1 MSEAQAKARERQIN
15 AMIDQLSSPRAS
27 ERREAAYWL
36 GEAAVGD
43 AVPLLVALY
52 QNDDDR
58 GVREA
63 AAYALGMFR
72 AVEDALKQGQED
84 RVIRLL
90 EQVENEGK
98 LGKRAN
104 KRGLVRL
111 LLGLTLSFALLAAAA
126 ALLPDET
133 VDAALEAAG
142 LEQALAALG
151 PAEPATTPASAA
163 LDGAG
168 AVDESRSRIAAD
180 LRASYAQISADATTL
195 QNQFLAVLG
204 GGTLDCTAFFNN
216 PPPVEPE
223 RAAAYPELAALASQ
237 LAGAQTDLAAARA
250 RYDGACDGVQLLP
263 VEDVG
268 PVYGIVIRT
277 LRALPEIEAALSAA
291 ERGQPGSPPP
301 TATPVPTNTPT
312 PTQTPPPT
320 TEISIANPRMH
331 LAGLYSL
338 IDTMTGQRGQLTLLG
353 QYWRDVQQA
362 GRTDGCNQP
371 LPPIPA
377 DYSLPLQDARAAP
390 ALGQAVELIN
400 QGLELTRVGW
410 ADFLIACGSRELAPG
425 ISDGLALYTT
435 ALTAF
440 QAATQL
446 LDSVRDGL

>member
-1 MSEAQAKARERQIN
+1 MSEAQATARERQIN

-43 AVPLLVALY
+43 AVPLLVELY
-52 QNDDDR
+52 KSDDDPS
-58 GVREA
+58 VREA

-72 AVEDALKQGQED
+72 AVEDALKRGQED
-84 RVIRLL
+84 RVVRLL
-90 EQVENEGK
+90 EQVEIEGK

-104 KRGLVRL
+104 KRGLARL

-133 VDAALEAAG
+133 VETALEAAG

-151 PAEPATTPASAA
+151 PAEPAAPSAPAAPDDAA
-163 LDGAG
+163 
-168 AVDESRSRIAAD
+168 RSRIAAD

-195 QNQFLAVLG
+195 QNQFLSVLG

-216 PPPVEPE
+216 PPPVDLE
-223 RAAAYPELAALASQ
+223 RAAAYPELAALAGQ
-237 LAGAQTDLAAARA
+237 LAGAQADLNAALA
-250 RYDGACDGVQLLP
+250 RYNDACDGVQPLP

-268 PVYGIVIRT
+268 PVYGIVIRA
-277 LRALPEIEAALSAA
+277 LQALPQIEAAISAA
-291 ERGQPGSPPP
+291 EAGEPVSLPP
-301 TATPVPTNTPT
+301 TATPTPTTTPT

-320 TEISIANPRMH
+320 TEISIANPRAH

-377 DYSLPLQDARAAP
+377 DYNLPPEDARAAP

-425 ISDGLALYTT
+425 VSNGLALYNT
-435 ALTAF
+435 AHTAF
-440 QAATQL
+440 QAANQL

>member
-1 MSEAQAKARERQIN
+1 MSEAQATARERQIN

-36 GEAAVGD
+36 GEAAAGD
-43 AVPLLVALY
+43 AVPLLVELY
-52 QNDDDR
+52 KHDDDP

-72 AVEDALKQGQED
+72 AVEDALKRGQED
-84 RVIRLL
+84 RVVRLL

-111 LLGLTLSFALLAAAA
+111 LLGLTLSFAVLTAAA

-151 PAEPATTPASAA
+151 PAEPAPPPATA
-163 LDGAG
+163 DDAG
-168 AVDESRSRIAAD
+168 AKDEGHSRVVAD

-237 LAGAQTDLAAARA
+237 LAGAQTDLNAARA
-250 RYDGACDGVQLLP
+250 RYDDACNGVRLLP

-268 PVYGIVIRT
+268 PVYSIVIRT
-277 LRALPEIEAALSAA
+277 LQALPEIEAALSAA
-291 ERGQPGSPPP
+291 ERGQPISLPA
-301 TATPVPTNTPT
+301 TATPTPMDTPT

-320 TEISIANPRMH
+320 TEISIANPRAH

-377 DYSLPLQDARAAP
+377 DYTLPPADARAAP
-390 ALGQAVELIN
+390 ALEQAVELIN

-425 ISDGLALYTT
+425 ISDGLALYST